1 MADYRLEGVRI
12 ANLEDRYFDHIVG
25 CLRDAHER
33 ADNGWVKVTDDL
45 VYRAMYLLKEQQAR
59 IEKMESHEAKLLTFD
74 EVKKHYSIPDELA
87 GNLMESIDYSFDI
100 APLYMECP
108 DEDQWVV
115 HWRDYR
121 SIEPFLEGWRKDYG
135 KTWRCWTTKPTAE
148 QRSAAKWN

>member
-1 MADYRLEGVRI
+1 MGMTDTAYIVSI
-12 ANLEDRYFDHIVG
+12 MLEDKI
-25 CLRDAHER
+25 AIAEN
-33 ADNGWVKVTDDL
+33 NGQNALFVTLDVL
-45 VYRAMYLLKEQQAR
+45 KEITALLKEKEAKLLKEQ
-59 IEKMESHEAKLLTFD
+59 EAKLLTFD
-74 EVKKHYSIPDELA
+74 EVKKHYSIPDELT

-121 SIEPFLEGWRKDYG
+121 SIEPFLEGWREDYG

>member
-1 MADYRLEGVRI
+1 M
-12 ANLEDRYFDHIVG
+12 DRENVISGLQYTIEMFLFDPATG
-25 CLRDAHER
+25 YTKDP
-33 ADNGWVKVTDDL
+33 DDL
-45 VYRAMYLLKEQQAR
+45 NAADRITLDACVGAIALLKEQ
-59 IEKMESHEAKLLTFD
+59 EAKLLTFD
-74 EVKKHYSIPDELA
+74 EVEKHYSIPDELT
-87 GNLMESIDYSFDI
+87 GNLMESIDYSYDI

-148 QRSAAKWN
+148 QRSAAKWKEGDKNAG